1 MLFTDFPITG
11 ELSFPLLIVKW
22 IIAAL
27 SVELGLIFLIRYKKQ
42 SKRFKDIQNIGFSSL
57 FFGFSTLR
65 FFCIISDF
73 YSPNIIISPFL
84 FWNTG
89 TNRDFYLGIGYI
101 FLLIGVIIFTYFMEK
116 NKKFIFFKFFFTLSF
131 IILSI
136 AVVIFFLVNL
146 EIIISLTVSFWL
158 IFLSLFVVNVIDFV
172 KRIQEKK
179 LKVEILKYLTPFL
192 FFLIGFL
199 LTSDFFISII
209 TLEFRLISSIILLL
223 STSILF
229 YFSLT
234 LPSFIEFDWYDI
246 IDEIFI
252 MNKQGACLFHK
263 TFKGDNKIMDEHLV
277 TGAISTI
284 KIMLDEL
291 ISSEDKGLY
300 TIKKEGKIVN
310 IYSSTLLTCIFYTKE
325 ELNTINYYIQKVVTK
340 LESIYKNVLI
350 DWDGTLEVFSP
361 IEFIVDELLSR

>member
-1 MLFTDFPITG
+1 MLFTDFPISG
-11 ELSFPLLIVKW
+11 GLRFSLLIVEW

-27 SVELGLIFLIRYKKQ
+27 SVELGLLFLIRYKKQ
-42 SKRFKDIQNIGFSSL
+42 SKRFKNSQNLGFLPL

-84 FWNTG
+84 FWNAG

-116 NKKFIFFKFFFTLSF
+116 SKKFIFFKFFFTLSF

-146 EIIISLTVSFWL
+146 EIIISLTFSFWL
-158 IFLSLFVVNVIDFV
+158 IFLSFFVVNVIDFV

-263 TFKGDNKIMDEHLV
+263 VLKGDNKIMDEHLV
-277 TGAISTI
+277 TGAIIAVKLMLEELTST
-284 KIMLDEL
+284 
-291 ISSEDKGLY
+291 EDKGLY

-310 IYSSTLLTCIFYTKE
+310 IYSSTLLTGIFYTKE
-325 ELNTINYYIQKVVTK
+325 ELNSINYYIQKVVTK

-350 DWDGTLEVFSP
+350 DWDGNLEVFNP
-361 IEFIVDELLSR
+361 IESIVNEILSE

>member
-1 MLFTDFPITG
+1 MLFTDFPISG
-11 ELSFPLLIVKW
+11 ELRFPLLIVEW

-27 SVELGLIFLIRYKKQ
+27 SAELGLIFLIKYKKQ
-42 SKRFKDIQNIGFSSL
+42 SKNFRDIQNLGFSSL

-65 FFCIISDF
+65 FFCIIGDF
-73 YSPNIIISPFL
+73 YSSNIIISPFL
-84 FWNTG
+84 FWNAG
-89 TNRDFYLGIGYI
+89 TNRDLNLGMGYI

-116 NKKFIFFKFFFTLSF
+116 NKKFIFFKFLFTLSF
-131 IILSI
+131 IILLV
-136 AVVIFFLVNL
+136 AVVIFFLVTL
-146 EIIISLTVSFWL
+146 KVKISLTVSFWL
-158 IFLSLFVVNVIDFV
+158 IFLSFFVVNVIDFV
-172 KRIQEKK
+172 KRIHKKK
-179 LKVEILKYLTPFL
+179 LKVDILKYLTPFL
-192 FFLIGFL
+192 FFLIGFF

-209 TLEFRLISSIILLL
+209 TLEFRLISSIALLL

-229 YFSLT
+229 YFLFT

-263 TFKGDNKIMDEHLV
+263 VLKGDNKIMDEHLV
-277 TGAISTI
+277 TGAIIAVKLMLEELTST
-284 KIMLDEL
+284 K
-291 ISSEDKGLY
+291 DKGLY

-310 IYSSTLLTCIFYTKE
+310 IYSSTLLTGIFYTKE

-350 DWDGTLEVFSP
+350 DWDGDLEVFSP
-361 IEFIVDELLSR
+361 IESIVNEILFK

>member
-1 MLFTDFPITG
+1 MLFTDFPISG
-11 ELSFPLLIVKW
+11 ELRFPLLIVEW

-27 SVELGLIFLIRYKKQ
+27 SAELGLIFLIRYKKQ
-42 SKRFKDIQNIGFSSL
+42 SKKFKDSQNLGFSPL
-57 FFGFSTLR
+57 FFGFSMLR

-73 YSPNIIISPFL
+73 YSPNIVISPFL
-84 FWNTG
+84 FWNAG
-89 TNRDFYLGIGYI
+89 TNRDFYLGFGYI
-101 FLLIGVIIFTYFMEK
+101 FLLIGVIIFIYFMEK
-116 NKKFIFFKFFFTLSF
+116 NKKYIFFRFFFTLSF
-131 IILSI
+131 IILTI

-146 EIIISLTVSFWL
+146 EIIIALTISFWL
-158 IFLSLFVVNVIDFV
+158 IILSFFVVNVIDFV

-179 LKVEILKYLTPFL
+179 LKVEILKYLTPFV

-199 LTSDFFISII
+199 LTSDFFISLI

-263 TFKGDNKIMDEHLV
+263 TFKGDNKLIDEHLV
-277 TGAISTI
+277 TGAIIAVKLMLEELTST
-284 KIMLDEL
+284 
-291 ISSEDKGLY
+291 EDKGLY
-300 TIKKEGKIVN
+300 TIKKEGNIVN
-310 IYSSTLLTCIFYTKE
+310 IYSSTLLTGIFYTKE
-325 ELNTINYYIQKVVTK
+325 ELNSINYYIQKVVTK

-350 DWDGTLEVFSP
+350 DWDGSLEAFNP
-361 IEFIVDELLSR
+361 IESIVNEILSE